1 MFKIQN
7 SALFIILV
15 LSFSFLVYPNNKT
28 TDIKSNVIVGANQI
42 SKYENLLKN
51 KRIGIV
57 ANHTSVIFKKNL
69 GHIHLVDSLIKLD
82 FDVRKIFAP
91 EHGFRGT
98 EPNGANIDD
107 EIDIKTGLKIIS
119 LHGTNRKYGEINDE
133 DLNDIDILIFD
144 IQDVGV
150 RFYTHIS
157 TLHYVMEA
165 SARNSIPLIVLD
177 RPNPNAHYVDGPV
190 LELENKS
197 FIGMHEVPIVY
208 GLTIGEYSKMINN
221 EGWLKNKIKSD
232 LILIKLENYERN
244 KEYDLPIIPSPNL
257 PNQKSINLY
266 PSLCLFEGTN
276 VSVGRGTDLQF
287 QIYGSPFLDKKK
299 NEYKFTPV
307 KNNGSKYPKHEKTLC
322 FGKILTNTK
331 RLYKFNLSYILE
343 AYADTSNKEDF
354 FNNYFIKLAG
364 TENLQN
370 QIVRDENEDEIVKS
384 WQEKLN
390 IYKRIRTKYLIY
402 NWNFNEEKS
411 FRI

>member
-7 SALFIILV
+7 SIWFLILV
-15 LSFSFLVYPNNKT
+15 FNFSFLIYPNNKT
-28 TDIKSNVIVGANQI
+28 TFIKSNVIVGANQI

-57 ANHTSVIFKKNL
+57 ANHTSVIFKDGG
-69 GHIHLVDSLIKLD
+69 GHTHLVDSLIKLE
-82 FDVRKIFAP
+82 FQINKIFAP

-98 EPNGANIDD
+98 EPNGANIED

-119 LHGTNRKYGEINDE
+119 LHGKNRRYGEIDDV
-133 DLNDIDILIFD
+133 DLSDVDILIFD

-165 SARNSIPLIVLD
+165 SARNRIPLIVLD

-190 LELENKS
+190 LEFQNKS
-197 FIGMHEVPIVY
+197 FVGMHEVPIVY
-208 GLTIGEYSKMINN
+208 GLTIGEYAKMINN
-221 EGWLKNKIKSD
+221 EGWLENKIKSE
-232 LILIKLENYERN
+232 LIVIKLKNYDRN
-244 KEYDLPIIPSPNL
+244 KEYNLPIVPSPNL

-276 VSVGRGTDLQF
+276 VSAGRGTDLQF
-287 QIYGSPFLDKKK
+287 QIYGSPFLDKNK

-307 KNNGSKYPKHEKTLC
+307 KNNGSKYPKHENTLC
-322 FGKILTNTK
+322 YGKILTGTD
-331 RLYKFNLSYILE
+331 RLNKFDLSFILD

-354 FNNYFIKLAG
+354 FNNYFNKLAG
-364 TENLQN
+364 TENLKR
-370 QIVRDENEDEIVKS
+370 QIIAEEDENKIIES
-384 WQEKLN
+384 WQKKLN
-390 IYKRIRTKYLIY
+390 IYKRMRVKYLIY
-402 NWNFNEEKS
+402 NWNFDEK
-411 FRI
+411 

>member
-7 SALFIILV
+7 SVLFIILV
-15 LSFSFLVYPNNKT
+15 INVSIVVYPNNKT
-28 TDIKSNVIVGANQI
+28 TKDKSNVIVGANQI
-42 SKYENLLKN
+42 SKYENLLQN

-57 ANHTSVIFKKNL
+57 ANHTSVIFRKDL
-69 GHIHLVDSLIKLD
+69 GYTHLVDSLIKLN

-119 LHGTNRKYGEINDE
+119 LHGKNRKYGEIDDR
-133 DLNDIDILIFD
+133 DLKDIDVLIFD

-157 TLHYVMEA
+157 TLHYVMNA
-165 SARNSIPLIVLD
+165 SARNSIPLIILD

-197 FIGMHEVPIVY
+197 FVGMHEVPIVY
-208 GLTIGEYSKMINN
+208 GLTIGEYAKMINN
-221 EGWLKNKIKSD
+221 EGWLNNKIKSD
-232 LILIKLENYERN
+232 LILIELKNYDRS
-244 KEYDLPIIPSPNL
+244 KEYNLPIIPSPNL

-276 VSVGRGTDLQF
+276 ISAGRGTDLQF

-299 NEYKFTPV
+299 NEYEFTPT
-307 KNNGSKYPKHEKTLC
+307 KNNGSKYPKYENTLC

-331 RLYKFNLSYILE
+331 RLLKFNLSYILD

-364 TENLQN
+364 NDDLQN
-370 QIVRDENEDEIVKS
+370 QIIRGESEDDIVES
-384 WQEKLN
+384 WQKKLN
-390 IYKRIRTKYLIY
+390 IYKKMRMKYLIY
-402 NWNFNEEKS
+402 N
-411 FRI
+411 

>member
-7 SALFIILV
+7 SIWFLILV
-15 LSFSFLVYPNNKT
+15 FNFSFLLYPNNKT
-28 TDIKSNVIVGANQI
+28 TFIKSNVIVGANQI

-57 ANHTSVIFKKNL
+57 ANHTSVIFKDDG
-69 GHIHLVDSLIKLD
+69 GHTHLVDSLIKLD
-82 FDVRKIFAP
+82 FQINKIFAP

-107 EIDIKTGLKIIS
+107 EIDKKTGLKIIS
-119 LHGTNRKYGEINDE
+119 LHGKNRKYGEIDDG
-133 DLNDIDILIFD
+133 DLKDIDILIFD

-165 SARNSIPLIVLD
+165 SARNRIPLIVLD

-190 LELENKS
+190 LEFQNKS
-197 FIGMHEVPIVY
+197 FVGMHEVPIVY
-208 GLTIGEYSKMINN
+208 GLTIGEYAKMINN
-221 EGWLKNKIKSD
+221 EGWLENKIKSE
-232 LILIKLENYERN
+232 LIMIKLENYDRN
-244 KEYDLPIIPSPNL
+244 KEYNLPIVPSPNL

-276 VSVGRGTDLQF
+276 VSAGRGTDLQF
-287 QIYGSPFLDKKK
+287 QIYGSPFLDKNK

-307 KNNGSKYPKHEKTLC
+307 KNNGSKYPKHENTVC
-322 FGKILTNTK
+322 FGKILTGTD
-331 RLYKFNLSYILE
+331 RLSKFDLSFILD

-354 FNNYFIKLAG
+354 FNNYFNKLAG
-364 TENLQN
+364 TENLKR
-370 QIVRDENEDEIVKS
+370 QIIREEDEDKIIES
-384 WQEKLN
+384 WQKKLN
-390 IYKRIRTKYLIY
+390 IYKRMRVKYLIY
-402 NWNFNEEKS
+402 N
-411 FRI
+411 

>member
-7 SALFIILV
+7 SVLFTILV
-15 LSFSFLVYPNNKT
+15 LNFSFTVYPNINT
-28 TDIKSNVIVGANQI
+28 NNDKSNVIVGANQI
-42 SKYENLLKN
+42 SKYENLLQN

-57 ANHTSVIFKKNL
+57 ANHTSVIFRKDL
-69 GHIHLVDSLIKLD
+69 GYTHLVDSLIKLN

-119 LHGTNRKYGEINDE
+119 LHGKNRKYGEIDDR
-133 DLNDIDILIFD
+133 DLKDIDVLIFD

-157 TLHYVMEA
+157 TLHYVMNA
-165 SARNSIPLIVLD
+165 SARNSIPLIILD

-197 FIGMHEVPIVY
+197 FVGMHEVPIVY
-208 GLTIGEYSKMINN
+208 GLTIGEYAKMINN
-221 EGWLKNKIKSD
+221 EGWLNNKIKSD
-232 LILIKLENYERN
+232 LILIELKNYDRS
-244 KEYDLPIIPSPNL
+244 KEYNLPIIPSPNL

-276 VSVGRGTDLQF
+276 ISAGRGTDLQF

-299 NEYKFTPV
+299 NEYEFTPI
-307 KNNGSKYPKHEKTLC
+307 KNNGSKYPKYENTLC

-331 RLYKFNLSYILE
+331 RLLKFNLSFILD

-364 TENLQN
+364 NDDLQN
-370 QIVRDENEDEIVKS
+370 QIIRGESEDEIVES
-384 WQEKLN
+384 WQKKLN
-390 IYKRIRTKYLIY
+390 IYKKIRMKYLIY
-402 NWNFNEEKS
+402 N
-411 FRI
+411 